1 MGHIEA
7 MDTVIYETANM
18 KASVAFYEGVLG
30 LTLKQQHGIDY
41 AEYEVGGGVDLA
53 IQGEL
58 ARKPEQG
65 GATAVLRTAD
75 LAALREHLTSNDV
88 KCGVIDDM
96 GGALVMQVED
106 PDMNRL
112 FVIEHVTA

>member
-1 MGHIEA
+1 MPHIEA

-53 IQGEL
+53 VQGEL

-75 LAALREHLTSNDV
+75 LAALREHLTAHEV

-112 FVIEHVTA
+112 FVIEHVAG

>member
-1 MGHIEA
+1 MPHIEA

-18 KASVAFYEGVLG
+18 EASVAFYSEILG
-30 LTLKQQHGIDY
+30 LTLKQRHGIDY

-53 IQGEL
+53 VQGEL

-75 LAALREHLTSNDV
+75 LEALREHLTGNGV
-88 KCGVIDDM
+88 KCGPIDDM
-96 GGALVMQVED
+96 GGATVMQVED

-112 FVIEHVTA
+112 FVIQYA